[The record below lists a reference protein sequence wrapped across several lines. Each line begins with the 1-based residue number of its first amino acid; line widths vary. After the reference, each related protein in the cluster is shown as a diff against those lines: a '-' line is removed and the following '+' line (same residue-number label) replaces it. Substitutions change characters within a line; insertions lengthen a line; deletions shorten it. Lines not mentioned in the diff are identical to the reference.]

1 MISGICEDDKTH
13 SSLGSGVWVQK
24 TMTAGV
30 WLTRLS
36 SAAGPPQP
44 SPTFP
49 GAKPSTAAPTRQTTG
64 AHCNGLG
71 FNPGSQVISF
81 QSLFL
86 HLSSRDK
93 VITNDIIRRRN
104 SLAQSRPLINVSCL
118 LDQKYWISREAGSS
132 TVSTVPGWEC
142 VPGTCPHPPSS
153 LRDTQLLSPVT
164 TPTTGGPAQASGPG
178 NSLHPRRRA
187 PSCPRAKNSQQT
199 CSAPRVLKKREA
211 VLPGQRPM
219 CRSAGTPRGLHL
231 PFPNRAEEP
240 VGWKEGKREDGT

>member
-1 MISGICEDDKTH
+1 
-13 SSLGSGVWVQK
+13 
-24 TMTAGV
+24 MTAGV
-30 WLTRLS
+30 WLTRMS

-49 GAKPSTAAPTRQTTG
+49 GAEPSTAAPTRQTTG

-93 VITNDIIRRRN
+93 VITNDIIRRN
-104 SLAQSRPLINVSCL
+104 SLAQSRPLINVRCL
-118 LDQKYWISREAGSS
+118 LAQKYWISREAGSS
-132 TVSTVPGWEC
+132 TVSAVPGWEC
-142 VPGTCPHPPSS
+142 APGTCPHPSSS

-164 TPTTGGPAQASGPG
+164 TPTTGGTAQASGPG
-178 NSLHPRRRA
+178 NSLHHRRRA
-187 PSCPRAKNSQQT
+187 PSCPRTKNRQQGIPHT
-199 CSAPRVLKKREA
+199 CPAPQVLKKRES
-211 VLPGQRPM
+211 VLLGQRPK
-219 CRSAGTPRGLHL
+219 CRSVGTPGGLHL
-231 PFPNRAEEP
+231 PFPDRAEEP

>member
-13 SSLGSGVWVQK
+13 SSLGNGVRAQK
-24 TMTAGV
+24 TRTAGV

-49 GAKPSTAAPTRQTTG
+49 GAEPSTAAPTLQTTG

-86 HLSSRDK
+86 YLSRRDK
-93 VITNDIIRRRN
+93 VTTNDIICRN
-104 SLAQSRPLINVSCL
+104 SLAQSRPLINVRCL

-132 TVSTVPGWEC
+132 SVC
-142 VPGTCPHPPSS
+142 CPWLGMHTRDLPNPSSS

-164 TPTTGGPAQASGPG
+164 TPSTGGPA
-178 NSLHPRRRA
+178 
-187 PSCPRAKNSQQT
+187 
-199 CSAPRVLKKREA
+199 
-211 VLPGQRPM
+211 
-219 CRSAGTPRGLHL
+219 
-231 PFPNRAEEP
+231 
-240 VGWKEGKREDGT
+240 